1 MNVRVLADGHEYE
14 IEIGDL
20 RARPIVAIVE
30 GQRIEV
36 WPEGRPA
43 ATSLPA
49 RRTPRSNG
57 DSAIRA
63 PIPGVIFAVSVK
75 PGDTVS
81 AGQEICVL
89 EAMKMRNPIRA
100 TRAGTVAAVPIAPG
114 QPVKH
119 RDVLVELVG

>member
-1 MNVRVLADGHEYE
+1 MNVRVLADGREYE
-14 IEIGDL
+14 VEIEDL

-30 GQRIEV
+30 GERFEV

-43 ATSLPA
+43 TTGLPA
-49 RRTPRSNG
+49 RRTPRARG
-57 DSAIRA
+57 DLAIRA
-63 PIPGVIFAVSVK
+63 PIPGVIVTVSVK

-89 EAMKMRNPIRA
+89 EAMKMRNPIHA

-119 RDVLVELVG
+119 RDVLIELAG